1 MPMNTLQ
8 VYVISVIT
16 MNLTMAKET
25 QQLQMQIADLSLLNV
40 GVCVCDAESSADP
53 GCTVS
58 ANEAS
63 PQEIKQA
70 FHSSDGVG
78 L

>member
-1 MPMNTLQ
+1 
-8 VYVISVIT
+8 
-16 MNLTMAKET
+16 
-25 QQLQMQIADLSLLNV
+25 
-40 GVCVCDAESSADP
+40 VCVCDAESSADP

-78 L
+78 LWTCQLADTHWRPS